1 MLAIGRSASGGGAG
15 VLRSVDMFLL
25 FVDKPWYT
33 TYLMPDREKI
43 KALTTCQT
51 TGDTMQ
57 EAAAK
62 SVSKPA
68 TTADDTL
75 KEKTRDANVISGG
88 HLVAK
93 ALKSEGVDTIFTLC
107 GGHIIDIYDGCV
119 DEGIRIIDVRHEQV
133 AAHAA
138 DGYARQTGKLGC
150 VVTTAGPGCTNAVTG
165 IATAFRSESPVL
177 HIGGQSALVQWRMGG
192 LQDLPHVDMMR
203 PITKFASTVMST
215 ERVADMIAMAA
226 RECFAGAYGPVYL
239 EIPRD
244 VLDREI
250 DVAKAVVPKPGHY
263 RASPRAV
270 GDPNDIEKLADILV
284 NAERPAILFGQQV
297 WTARGD
303 KEAVELLRGLDIP
316 GYFNGAS
323 RGLLPPGD
331 PHHFDRTRT
340 QAFAKADVVVIV
352 GTPFDFRMGY
362 GKRISVPTLVQID
375 MDYRTVGKNR
385 DITFGIVGHPGA
397 VLGAVLQAATGRI
410 KNDKR
415 QARKAWMKELS
426 AAEDAAAEK
435 LMPLFKSNST
445 PIHPYRVAYEL
456 NEFLTDNTVYI
467 GDGGDVVTISAQ
479 AVRPRRPGHWMDP
492 GALGSLG
499 VGTGFAIA
507 AKLAHPQKEVLCYYG
522 DGSFGMTAFD
532 METANRFGVPYL
544 AVIGNNS
551 AMNQIRYGQLTKYG
565 PERGNVGNLLGD
577 VPFSKFAQMLG
588 GYGEEVRDPAQVAG
602 ALLRGREAVAKSG
615 RSAVINIWVDPREY
629 APGTKAQTMYK

>member
-1 MLAIGRSASGGGAG
+1 M
-15 VLRSVDMFLL
+15 
-25 FVDKPWYT
+25 
-33 TYLMPDREKI
+33 
-43 KALTTCQT
+43 
-51 TGDTMQ
+51 
-57 EAAAK
+57 AAVNPAPSQPK
-62 SVSKPA
+62 S
-68 TTADDTL
+68 TTAEDTL
-75 KEKTRDANVISGG
+75 QRKTRDAGVVSGG

-177 HIGGQSALVQWRMGG
+177 HIGGQGALTQHKMGS
-192 LQDLPHVDMMR
+192 LQDLPHVDMMS
-203 PITKFASTVMST
+203 PITKFAATVPST
-215 ERVADMIAMAA
+215 ERVADMISMAA
-226 RECFAGAYGPVYL
+226 REAFNGAPGPVYL

-244 VLDREI
+244 VLDREV
-250 DVAKAVVPKPGHY
+250 DAAKAVLPQPGRY
-263 RASPRAV
+263 RASTRSI
-270 GDPNDIEKLADILV
+270 GDPRDIERLADILV
-284 NAERPAILFGQQV
+284 DAERPAVLYGQQV
-297 WTARGD
+297 WTSRGH
-303 KEAVELLRGLDIP
+303 KEAIALLRELDIP

-331 PHHFDRTRT
+331 PHHFDRTRS
-340 QAFAKADVVVIV
+340 QAFAGADVLLIV

-362 GKRISVPTLVQID
+362 GKRISKDLTLVQID

-385 DITFGIVGHPGA
+385 DISLGLVGDPGA
-397 VLGAVLQAATGRI
+397 ILGAVLAAASGRL
-410 KNDKR
+410 KSDKR
-415 QARKAWMKELS
+415 QLRKQWLKKLGE
-426 AAEDAAAEK
+426 AEAAATEK
-435 LMPLFKSNST
+435 LMPLFRSNAT
-445 PIHPYRVAYEL
+445 PIHPYRVAWEL
-456 NEFLTDNTVYI
+456 NEFLREDTIYI

-479 AVRPRRPGHWMDP
+479 AVRPRGPGQWMDP

-507 AKLAHPQKEVLCYYG
+507 AGLAHPSKEVLCYYG

-551 AMNQIRYGQLTKYG
+551 AMNQIRYGQLAKYG
-565 PERGNVGNLLGD
+565 EERGSVGNLLGD
-577 VPFSKFAQMLG
+577 VPFGKFAEMLG
-588 GYGEEVRDPAQVAG
+588 GYGEEVRDPGQIAP
-602 ALLRGREAVAKSG
+602 ALARARESIRKTR
-615 RSAVINIWVDPREY
+615 RSAVVNIWVDPREY
-629 APGTKAQTMYK
+629 APGTKNQTMYK

>member
-1 MLAIGRSASGGGAG
+1 MATVNPASIQPKT
-15 VLRSVDMFLL
+15 S
-25 FVDKPWYT
+25 
-33 TYLMPDREKI
+33 
-43 KALTTCQT
+43 
-51 TGDTMQ
+51 
-57 EAAAK
+57 
-62 SVSKPA
+62 
-68 TTADDTL
+68 TAEDTL
-75 KEKTRDANVISGG
+75 QRKSRDANVVSGG

-93 ALKSEGVDTIFTLC
+93 ALKNEGVDTIFTLC

-150 VVTTAGPGCTNAVTG
+150 VVTTAGPGFTNAITG

-177 HIGGQSALVQWRMGG
+177 HIGGQGALTQHKMGS
-192 LQDLPHVDMMR
+192 LQDLPHVDIIS
-203 PITKFASTVMST
+203 PITKFAATVPST
-215 ERVADMIAMAA
+215 ERVADMVSMAV
-226 RECFAGAYGPVYL
+226 REAFNGAPGPVYL

-244 VLDREI
+244 VLDREVDI
-250 DVAKAVVPKPGHY
+250 TKAVVPQPGKY
-263 RASPRAV
+263 RASTRSI

-284 NAERPAILFGQQV
+284 NAERPAILYGQQV
-297 WTARGD
+297 WTARGH
-303 KEAVELLRGLDIP
+303 KEAIALLRGLDIP

-340 QAFAKADVVVIV
+340 QAFASADVLVIV

-362 GKRISVPTLVQID
+362 GKRISKDLKLVQID

-385 DITFGIVGHPGA
+385 DISLGLVGDPGA
-397 VLGAVLQAATGRI
+397 ILGAVLQAASGRI
-410 KNDKR
+410 KGDKR
-415 QARKAWMKELS
+415 QARQQWLKQLSDGES
-426 AAEDAAAEK
+426 AATEK
-435 LMPLFKSNST
+435 LMPLFKSNSV

-456 NEFLTDNTVYI
+456 NEFLGEDTIYI

-479 AVRPRRPGHWMDP
+479 AVRPRGPGQWMDP

-507 AKLAHPQKEVLCYYG
+507 AGLANPSKEVLCYYG

-551 AMNQIRYGQLTKYG
+551 AMNQIRYGQLAKYG
-565 PERGNVGNLLGD
+565 EQRGNVGNLLGD
-577 VPFSKFAQMLG
+577 VPFGKFAEMLG
-588 GYGEEVRDPAQVAG
+588 GYGEEVRDPAQIAP
-602 ALLRGREAVAKSG
+602 ALRRARESVRKLRK
-615 RSAVINIWVDPREY
+615 SAVVNIWVDPREY
-629 APGTKAQTMYK
+629 APGTKNQTMYK

>member
-1 MLAIGRSASGGGAG
+1 MATVNPASIQP
-15 VLRSVDMFLL
+15 
-25 FVDKPWYT
+25 KT
-33 TYLMPDREKI
+33 
-43 KALTTCQT
+43 
-51 TGDTMQ
+51 
-57 EAAAK
+57 
-62 SVSKPA
+62 
-68 TTADDTL
+68 TTAEDTL
-75 KEKTRDANVISGG
+75 QRKTRDASVISGG

-93 ALKSEGVDTIFTLC
+93 ALKNEGVDTIFTLC

-150 VVTTAGPGCTNAVTG
+150 VVTTAGPGFTNALTG

-177 HIGGQSALVQWRMGG
+177 HIGGQGALTQHKMGS
-192 LQDLPHVDMMR
+192 LQDLPHVDVIS
-203 PITKFASTVMST
+203 PITKFAATVPST
-215 ERVADMIAMAA
+215 ERVADMVSMAV
-226 RECFAGAYGPVYL
+226 REAFNGAPGPVYL

-244 VLDREI
+244 VLDREVDI
-250 DVAKAVVPKPGHY
+250 SKAVVPQPGKY
-263 RASPRAV
+263 RASTRSI
-270 GDPNDIEKLADILV
+270 GDPSDIEKLADILV
-284 NAERPAILFGQQV
+284 NAERPAILYGQQV
-297 WTARGD
+297 WTARGH
-303 KEAVELLRGLDIP
+303 KEAIALLRGLDIP
-316 GYFNGAS
+316 GYFNGAA

-340 QAFAKADVVVIV
+340 QAFANADVLLIV

-362 GKRISVPTLVQID
+362 GKRISKDLKLVQVD

-385 DITFGIVGHPGA
+385 DISLGLVGDPGA
-397 VLGAVLQAATGRI
+397 ILGAVLQAASGRI
-410 KNDKR
+410 KGDKR
-415 QARKAWMKELS
+415 QARQQWLKQLS
-426 AAEDAAAEK
+426 DGESAAAEK
-435 LMPLFKSNST
+435 LMPLFKSNSV

-456 NEFLTDNTVYI
+456 NEFLGEDTIYI

-479 AVRPRRPGHWMDP
+479 AVRPRGPGQWMDP

-507 AKLAHPQKEVLCYYG
+507 AGLANPNKEVLCYYG

-551 AMNQIRYGQLTKYG
+551 AMNQIRYGQLAKYG
-565 PERGNVGNLLGD
+565 EQRGSVGNLLGD
-577 VPFSKFAQMLG
+577 VPFGKFAEMLG
-588 GYGEEVRDPAQVAG
+588 GYGEEVRDPAQIAP
-602 ALLRGREAVAKSG
+602 ALRRGRESVRKLR

-629 APGTKAQTMYK
+629 APGTKNQTMYK